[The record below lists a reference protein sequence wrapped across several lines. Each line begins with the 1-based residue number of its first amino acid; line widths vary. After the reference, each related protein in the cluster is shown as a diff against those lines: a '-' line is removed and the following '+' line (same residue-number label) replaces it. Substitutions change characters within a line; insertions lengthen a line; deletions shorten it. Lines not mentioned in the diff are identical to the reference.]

1 MQPEVKM
8 GLAQKIAGIIDNK
21 KGEDIV
27 IIDISTLSSFADFFV
42 NATATN
48 RRMLDTIIQEID
60 RVLSADGIAPRSVEG
75 KAASGWV
82 LADYGDVIVNIFL
95 EEQRNTYQ
103 IEKLW
108 SDGTFVELAG

>member
-1 MQPEVKM
+1 MELTQR
-8 GLAQKIAGIIDNK
+8 IAHIIDDK
-21 KGEDIV
+21 KGADIV
-27 IIDISTLSSFADFFV
+27 IIDISGLSSFADFFI
-42 NATATN
+42 NATASNT
-48 RRMLDTIIQEID
+48 RMLDTIVQEID
-60 RVLSADGIAPRSVEG
+60 AKLSADGIQPKSIEG

-108 SDGTFVELAG
+108 SDGAFIEFSGSER

>member
-1 MQPEVKM
+1 MESK
-8 GLAQKIAGIIDNK
+8 LYERIAEIISDK
-21 KGEDIV
+21 KGTDIV
-27 IIDISTLSSFADFFV
+27 IIDISALSSFADYFV

-48 RRMLDTIIQEID
+48 VRMLDTIVSEIEGQ
-60 RVLSADGIAPRSVEG
+60 LSADGTMPKSVEG

-95 EEQRNTYQ
+95 EEQRNKYN

-108 SDGTFVELAG
+108 SDGVFVEFEG